1 MNPMPRRP
9 LRAVE
14 VVERKAALRLASKVL
29 RMDLRKI
36 FQRAPLHQLSLKTEV
51 GRRRHIQVEEVVA
64 VAAVDIKMVVIPQ
77 IIILEEEEVEVDRIK
92 EGPPGE
98 VSHLLIRRRWKT
110 PIDPIF

>member
-1 MNPMPRRP
+1 
-9 LRAVE
+9 
-14 VVERKAALRLASKVL
+14 
-29 RMDLRKI
+29 MDLRKI
-36 FQRAPLHQLSLKTEV
+36 FQRALLHQLSLKTEV

-77 IIILEEEEVEVDRIK
+77 IIILEEEVEVDRIK

-98 VSHLLIRRRWKT
+98 VSLLLIRRRWKT